1 MCRQNVF
8 SCMFWLVYWSQKLA
22 LPVNWRYFVLGS
34 RFVGGVQI
42 LHVIK
47 GLLSVT
53 IVNKGE
59 LAMSAIAETS
69 HRLTEEVLEIIQA
82 GVDADLS
89 ESRFNDYCLQ
99 LFALQ
104 YEANQIYREFCDI
117 KKIRPGDVARWQD
130 IPKVYN
136 DVFKT
141 HIVTSFPLEKA
152 VLACLT
158 GGTTS
163 LTQRGRIFRDED
175 GQRVVFTAN
184 RVMTGSY
191 LFPDFEEG
199 KRCRILI
206 LAPSP
211 ELAPSMGMAIGM
223 EQTRRHFGTDD
234 SMFLLGK
241 SGIDINNLLK
251 ALRESEESGVPVA
264 LIGATAAY
272 VYFFQA
278 CRRKKISFRLPAGSR
293 VCDGGGYR
301 GRFGVVTRDDYYAM
315 VREILGVPEYF
326 CVNVLGEAETATNLF
341 DDSLRRH
348 IKGLAPQKRVRPVP
362 PWSRVLA
369 LNIDD
374 LTPLPDGEVGLL
386 AHWDLANVSAV
397 LAVITDNLGYT
408 TDNGTGCEMVG
419 RAKLENGKV
428 SPLPDEERTMGPMG
442 DSAIFRMLEAY
453 TNFSIDFKMRF
464 AKDPKREL
472 PSIRE
477 EIEARPGSVASCPQ
491 VVDEILVAQADEE
504 AANLRDESLNAFKSQ
519 TERPLAWYKAEAEK
533 QKLKDHPEGLQSEQ
547 AGNTKGKHD

>member
-1 MCRQNVF
+1 MPN
-8 SCMFWLVYWSQKLA
+8 
-22 LPVNWRYFVLGS
+22 
-34 RFVGGVQI
+34 
-42 LHVIK
+42 
-47 GLLSVT
+47 T
-53 IVNKGE
+53 
-59 LAMSAIAETS
+59 TS
-69 HRLTEEVLEIIQA
+69 HRLTEEIMGIIEA
-82 GVDADLS
+82 GVDANLS
-89 ESRFNDYCLQ
+89 EITFNNYCLQ
-99 LFALQ
+99 MFEFQ
-104 YEANQIYREFCDI
+104 YEFNKIFREFCDV
-117 KKIRPGDVARWQD
+117 KKIRPGDVNRWQD
-130 IPKVYN
+130 IPMVYN

-141 HIVTSFPLEKA
+141 HLVTSFPLEDSVA
-152 VLACLT
+152 AFLT

-175 GQRVVFTAN
+175 GKRLVFGAN
-184 RVMTGSY
+184 RTMTGSY

-211 ELAPSMGMAIGM
+211 ELAPSMGMAVGM
-223 EQTRRHFGTDD
+223 DQTRQAFGTPD
-234 SMFLLGK
+234 SLFLLGK

-251 ALRESEESGVPVA
+251 ALRESEASGVPVA

-278 CRRKKISFRLPAGSR
+278 CRRKKLKFNLPPGSR

-315 VREILGVPEYF
+315 VKEILDVPETH

-341 DDSLRRH
+341 DDALRRH
-348 IKGLAPQKRVRPVP
+348 VKGLPPRKRVRPVP

-369 LNIDD
+369 MSVDD
-374 LTPLPDGEVGLL
+374 LTPLPDGEIGLL

-397 LAVITDNLGYT
+397 LAVVTDNLGYT

-442 DSAIFRMLEAY
+442 DSAIFRMLETY

-464 AKDPKREL
+464 AKDPKIE
-472 PSIRE
+472 PSVRE
-477 EIEARPGSVASCPQ
+477 EVEARPGSLPSCPQ
-491 VVDEILVAQADEE
+491 VVDEILVSQADAE
-504 AANLRDESLNAFKSQ
+504 AAELRDAALNAFKDQ
-519 TERPLAWYKAEAEK
+519 TERPLDWYKTEEGK
-533 QKLKDHPEGLQSEQ
+533 QELKDHPAGLQSE
-547 AGNTKGKHD
+547 KPSKRK